1 MLPGVS
7 QVRPGPGHRQ
17 GVREPGFSSLLP
29 LASEWSSGSLADEK
43 KATFALGGRR
53 DDWRRARWTGTI
65 SELEACWPGWP
76 GGPGPGG
83 GGREGIARWTS
94 AGYLHQEGLRSRNR
108 SISPRLAV
116 VILIP
121 AGHGRL
127 LKNCWRRGGLL
138 ASAGIEAEETRHGMN

>member
-29 LASEWSSGSLADEK
+29 LASEWSSGSLADEE

-76 GGPGPGG
+76 GGPGPGA
-83 GGREGIARWTS
+83 GRERVSRDGHRQGI
-94 AGYLHQEGLRSRNR
+94 
-108 SISPRLAV
+108 SIR
-116 VILIP
+116 
-121 AGHGRL
+121 
-127 LKNCWRRGGLL
+127 KD
-138 ASAGIEAEETRHGMN
+138 